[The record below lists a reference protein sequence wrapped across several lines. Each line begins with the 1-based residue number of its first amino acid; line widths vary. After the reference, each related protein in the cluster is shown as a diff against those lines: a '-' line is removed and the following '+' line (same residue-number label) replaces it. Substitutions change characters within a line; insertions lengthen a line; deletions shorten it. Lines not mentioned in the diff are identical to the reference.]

1 VQKWACAHDGSTRLT
16 QKQVKVE
23 STNQIAEAQP
33 FDSERRCKMTAKL
46 DALHIATYSGWYR
59 FERHG
64 DEWQETG
71 RALTFWKMT
80 SLQVDPA
87 DVRHVYIATE
97 HSGLF
102 VTHDGGA
109 AWKRAVP
116 NVPRLT
122 TNALLA
128 LPGTILAGTWPAALY
143 SANNGSAWRELE
155 GVRLGATGGSFPP
168 SPELSARVRFLAADQ
183 ASPQR
188 LFAAIEVGGL
198 LVSDDGGE
206 RWSQVTH
213 GLDDP
218 DVHQILPSARRHGL
232 VLAACG
238 EGIYRSADHGAHW
251 ENITPPGPRTFG
263 SSLTEDASGTVYFA
277 IALGRPNTWLR
288 DERANAALY
297 ASRDGG
303 LHWDIAVEGLR
314 GGIMAMCPNG
324 DGILASTS
332 EGDVLQ
338 VNSSGARTII
348 SRLPSITALA
358 LGA

>member
-1 VQKWACAHDGSTRLT
+1 MTRTDG
-16 QKQVKVE
+16 
-23 STNQIAEAQP
+23 NA
-33 FDSERRCKMTAKL
+33 

-59 FERHG
+59 FEQSDG
-64 DEWQETG
+64 QWTETE

-87 DVRHVYIATE
+87 DPRHVYVATE

-102 VTHDGGA
+102 VTDDGGA
-109 AWKRAVP
+109 VWKRATP

-143 SANNGSAWRELE
+143 SASNGSAWRELE
-155 GVRLGATGGSFPP
+155 GVRLGASGGSFPP
-168 SPELSARVRFLAADQ
+168 SPELSARVRFLAADN
-183 ASPQR
+183 ASPRR
-188 LFAAIEVGGL
+188 LFAAIEVGGM

-206 RWSQVTH
+206 RWSQVTA

-218 DVHQILPSARRHGL
+218 DVHQILPSAKNEGL

-238 EGIYRSADHGAHW
+238 EGIYRSEDRGERW
-251 ENITPPGPRTFG
+251 EKITPVGPRTFG
-263 SSLTEDASGTVYFA
+263 SSVMEDSSGTLYLG

-288 DERANAALY
+288 KDRANAALY
-297 ASRDGG
+297 VSKNSG
-303 LHWDIAVEGLR
+303 LNWDIAVEGLR
-314 GGIMAMCPNG
+314 GGIMAMCPNNGG
-324 DGILASTS
+324 DGIFASTS
-332 EGDVLQ
+332 EGDVLG
-338 VNSSGARTII
+338 VDSAGSRTII